1 MFFCVNL
8 TSDFAEV
15 GQYVAHASMTAN
27 VTYSLVSADIVSL
40 LCVTYIIFHIFYF
53 IYSEYDDDDYDDDDD
68 TMMIYTEHIVLQ
80 MTMRSDN
87 ELRRSNINFYSSV
100 SVYTA
105 VSLYICLPW
114 NGDNNDATNILFFL
128 WIIVT
133 VS

>member
-1 MFFCVNL
+1 
-8 TSDFAEV
+8 
-15 GQYVAHASMTAN
+15 
-27 VTYSLVSADIVSL
+27 
-40 LCVTYIIFHIFYF
+40 
-53 IYSEYDDDDYDDDDD
+53 
-68 TMMIYTEHIVLQ
+68 MMIYTEHIVLQ

-87 ELRRSNINFYSSV
+87 ELRRSNIDFYSSV